1 MRRSRIPS
9 DDEGYRLGI
18 IERAQIDLM
27 AVFGAAEA
35 TLG

>member
-27 AVFGAAEA
+27 AVPARQKP
-35 TLG
+35 TLR